1 MSIIAFLV
9 VLFVKIVLLPYLS
22 ILSAKGIF
30 DCKDIV
36 KTGSKYSINYFKYT
50 TSDMLNLS
58 NFLEYFTKM
67 TLNHVQYGI
76 YKGEFNEMKSFT
88 KQENSWALYDW
99 GSSAYSII
107 ITTAVFPIFYKA
119 SATEAGVSAADSTA
133 YLGYTIAIFTFILAM
148 LGPILGSI
156 ADYRGM
162 KKKFFTFF
170 FVLGVTFTALLAFV
184 PFDNWLLLLICYTV
198 AALGATGANVFYD
211 GFIVDVSTDERMH
224 KVSSHGFALGYIG
237 STIPFLISIAI
248 IILSQLE
255 IIALSTTNASRIAFL
270 ITAIWWIIFSI
281 PMFKN
286 IQQIHFIER
295 DGNIV
300 LQSFKRLANT
310 FKEIRQYR
318 TLFLFLLAYFFYI
331 DGVGT
336 IIAMSTA
343 YGTDLGL
350 SSTSLLIILFATQVV
365 AAPFAILFGKLAGK
379 FSEKKMLYV
388 GIIIYI
394 IVCIYAFF
402 METVVDFWIL
412 AMLVATS
419 QGGIQALSRSYFGKL
434 VPKEKANEFFGFYNI
449 FGKFA
454 SIMGP
459 LLVAITA
466 QLTGKSNYGVFSL
479 VILFIIGIIIL
490 AKVPEPKSSETVN
503 PT

>member
-1 MSIIAFLV
+1 MG
-9 VLFVKIVLLPYLS
+9 K
-22 ILSAKGIF
+22 
-30 DCKDIV
+30 
-36 KTGSKYSINYFKYT
+36 
-50 TSDMLNLS
+50 
-58 NFLEYFTKM
+58 
-67 TLNHVQYGI
+67 
-76 YKGEFNEMKSFT
+76 FT

-107 ITTAVFPIFYKA
+107 ITTAVFPIFYKS
-119 SATEAGVSAADSTA
+119 SATAAGVDGADSTA

-184 PFDNWLLLLICYTV
+184 PYDNWLLLLICYTL

-211 GFIVDVSTDERMH
+211 GFIVDVTTDKRMH
-224 KVSSHGFALGYIG
+224 KVSARGYSLGYIG
-237 STIPFLISIAI
+237 STIPFLISIV
-248 IILSQLE
+248 IILLAGKE
-255 IIALSTTNASRIAFL
+255 VIPLSSINASRIAFL
-270 ITAIWWIIFSI
+270 ITATWWIVFSI
-281 PMFKN
+281 PLFKN
-286 IQQIHFIER
+286 VQQIHFIER
-295 DGNIV
+295 DGNPVI
-300 LQSFKRLANT
+300 QSFKRLGNT
-310 FKEIRQYR
+310 FKEIRKYR
-318 TLFLFLLAYFFYI
+318 ALFLFLLAYFFYI

-336 IIAMSTA
+336 IISMSTA

-350 SSTSLLIILFATQVV
+350 DTTGLLLVLFATQVV

-394 IVCIYAFF
+394 IVCIYAVFL
-402 METVVDFWIL
+402 ETIVDFWIL

-434 VPKEKANEFFGFYNI
+434 VPKENSNEFFGFYNI

-459 LLVAITA
+459 LLVAFTA

-479 VILFIIGIIIL
+479 VVLFIIGLFIL
-490 AKVPEPKSSETVN
+490 SRVPEPKEAAPVDEVVSTS
-503 PT
+503 